1 MRVSQMRRFTVVAV
15 ALLVV
20 SMGATVV
27 PPAGAQPASGTIVLY
42 TSVPLEMATEFAGAF
57 MRKYPQIRL
66 EVLRSGSTEIEM
78 RIFAELETGG
88 IRADLL
94 WLADAPIF
102 LTLRDKGL
110 LLAYRSPEARHVPAQ
125 FRDPGNHFIAGR
137 LINMIIAVNTTLIPV
152 RAAPKSWSDFPKY
165 GKTAAMPNP
174 LFSGAVFVT
183 VATFVQKYGWAW
195 FERAR
200 KENIQVLRGNT
211 EVVRALAAR
220 EFGVGMTLDFMVYGM
235 IQDGAPLAIIWPE
248 EGAVS
253 VPSPVAII
261 KSSKNPEA
269 ARRFVDYAI
278 SVEGQKFLASK
289 GVVPVRED
297 VDPPKGQPRAS
308 EIKTLPIPFE
318 WAAKNAADIR
328 TRFEQIMMR

>member
-1 MRVSQMRRFTVVAV
+1 MHRLRGAAI
-15 ALLVV
+15 ALLVLCV
-20 SMGATVV
+20 GTMLV

-42 TSVPLEMATEFAGAF
+42 TSVPQEMATEFAGAF
-57 MRKYPQIRL
+57 MRKYPQIKL
-66 EVLRSGSTEIEM
+66 EVLRSGSTEIEK

-102 LTLRDKGL
+102 ITLRDRGL
-110 LLAYRSPEARHVPAQ
+110 LLPYRSPEARNVPAV

-137 LINMIIAVNTTLIPV
+137 LINMIMAVNTTLIPARV
-152 RAAPKSWSDFPKY
+152 APKSWSDLPRY

-174 LFSGAVFVT
+174 LFSGSVFVT

-253 VPSPVAII
+253 VPSPVAIV
-261 KSSKNPEA
+261 KTSKNPEA
-269 ARRFVDYAI
+269 ARRFVDYVI
-278 SVEGQKFLASK
+278 SAEGQRFLVSQ

-308 EIKTLPIPFE
+308 EIKTMPIPFD
-318 WAAKNAADIR
+318 WAAKNASEIR